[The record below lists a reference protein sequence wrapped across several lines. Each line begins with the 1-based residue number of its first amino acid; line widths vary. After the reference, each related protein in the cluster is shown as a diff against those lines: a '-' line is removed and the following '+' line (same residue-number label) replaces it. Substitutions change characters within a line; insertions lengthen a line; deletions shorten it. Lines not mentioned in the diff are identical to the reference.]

1 MIVLIM
7 GSAFLFGGLL
17 LFGALGLLVEWIAYR
32 MEVKE
37 RKKVRAAEEDK
48 TVTAVLLEMITREME
63 AKR

>member
-7 GSAFLFGGLL
+7 GSAFLFGSLL

-37 RKKVRAAEEDK
+37 RKKVKASVWRLKSKSDQ
-48 TVTAVLLEMITREME
+48 E
-63 AKR
+63 AN

>member
-32 MEVKE
+32 REVRERRKIKASVWQLQGKNDDWRE
-37 RKKVRAAEEDK
+37 RKCQ
-48 TVTAVLLEMITREME
+48 
-63 AKR
+63 